1 MRKGSIRKRGA
12 KYQLTIDTGVD
23 DSTGKRRR
31 HYSTHQTEEEAE
43 RALADIMA
51 QIDRGTYIKETNDSV
66 ADFLDEWFRV
76 SRRHYRENT
85 AYVYGRYLEMLRPM
99 LPEIKAKDMKKLHAE
114 ELINRLLQRYKPSTV
129 RYCKRLLSTA
139 FKRGVDWEII
149 GKNPFVGVKVTG
161 GDRDYTVWNPEEA
174 HQFMTSVKSRCKN
187 PSYFVA
193 FLLALSCGMR
203 KSEILGLRWEN
214 VDIDRRLIYVKESLH
229 QNYITGE
236 RYVSKP
242 KSKAGNRAIWLDDMT
257 ADELR
262 KHKEARPQLVPPK
275 DFVCST
281 ADYNTL
287 HQRNLTQVLYRIIK
301 DEGLPRLRFHDL
313 RHTHASLLL
322 SAGISPK
329 VTQERL
335 GHARIE
341 TTMNTY
347 SHVLPSLQQEAADKI
362 GELLKPV
369 GSPSA
374 FSSAERS
381 ADRSE

>member
-12 KYQLTIDTGVD
+12 KYQLTVDTGVD
-23 DSTGKRRR
+23 ESTGKRRR
-31 HYSTHQTEEEAE
+31 HYSTYQTEEEAE
-43 RALADIMA
+43 RALADITA
-51 QIDRGTYIKETNDSV
+51 QIERGTYIKETNDSV
-66 ADFLDEWFRV
+66 EAFLDEWFRV
-76 SRRHYRENT
+76 SRRHYRTNT
-85 AYVYGRYLEMLRPM
+85 AYVYERYLEMLRPM
-99 LPEIKAKDMKKLHAE
+99 LPKIKAKDMKRLHAE
-114 ELINRLLQRYKPSTV
+114 ELINRLLEKYKPSTV

-149 GKNPFVGVKVTG
+149 GKNPFTGVKITG
-161 GDRDYTVWNPEEA
+161 GDRDYTIWTPEEA
-174 HQFMTSVKSRCKN
+174 HQFMVAVQRQARN
-187 PSYFVA
+187 PSYYIA

-229 QNYITGE
+229 QDYTTGE
-236 RYVSKP
+236 RYLSEP
-242 KSKAGNRAIWLDDMT
+242 KSRAGNRAIWLDDMT

-281 ADYNTL
+281 FDYNTL
-287 HQRNLTQVLYRIIK
+287 HQRNVTQVLYRIIK
-301 DEGLPRLRFHDL
+301 AEGLPRLRFHDL

-322 SAGISPK
+322 STGISPK

-362 GELLKPV
+362 GELLRPTGRPLAV
-369 GSPSA
+369 
-374 FSSAERS
+374 SSAERL